1 MWQDLES
8 KLDVS
13 IAAVS
18 SLMVLTTLVLMI
30 VMERLT
36 GISRRIR

>member
-1 MWQDLES
+1 
-8 KLDVS
+8 VS

-18 SLMVLTTLVLMI
+18 SLMVLGTLVLMV

-36 GISRRIR
+36 GISKRIR

>member
-1 MWQDLES
+1 
-8 KLDVS
+8 VS

-18 SLMVLTTLVLMI
+18 SLMVLGTLVLMI

-36 GISRRIR
+36 GISKRIR

>member
-1 MWQDLES
+1 
-8 KLDVS
+8 VS

-18 SLMVLTTLVLMI
+18 SLMVLVTLVLMI

-36 GISRRIR
+36 GISKRIR